1 MEKVIVKVHGEQT
14 GADGETSA
22 IEVVTEGRH
31 YFKNGMHYVLY
42 DDKMADE
49 SVSTILEI
57 EPDRLRLTR
66 SGAVAQEQ
74 HFVRGMESTSEYKT
88 PFGNLKLSVQ
98 TKDMTIAYGT
108 VSGEIHVD
116 YALAINGAWQSDN
129 SLSIEICPDA
139 SEIGRLN

>member
-1 MEKVIVKVHGEQT
+1 MEKVIVKVRGEQT
-14 GADGETSA
+14 GADGETNA
-22 IEVVTEGRH
+22 IEIVAEGRH
-31 YFKNGMHYVLY
+31 YYKNGMHYVLY

-49 SVSTILEI
+49 AVSTILKI
-57 EPDRLRLTR
+57 EPDRLHLTR

-74 HFVRGMESTSEYKT
+74 HFMRGTESTSEYKT
-88 PFGNLKLSVQ
+88 PLGNLTLSVQ
-98 TKDMTIAYGT
+98 TKDMKIAYGT

-129 SLSIEICPDA
+129 ALHISVCPDA

>member
-14 GADGETSA
+14 GADGETNA

-49 SVSTILEI
+49 SVSTMLEI
-57 EPDRLRLTR
+57 EPDRLRMTR

-74 HFVRGMESTSEYKT
+74 HFIRGMESTSEYKT

-98 TKDMTIAYGT
+98 TKDMKIAYGT

-129 SLSIEICPDA
+129 SLSIEISPDA